1 MSHLRFAGCL
11 TSIDIDEIARL
22 IDPPFFDIF
31 IRFQARE
38 RVLKHPAKFP

>member
-1 MSHLRFAGCL
+1 MPHLRFASRL

-22 IDPPFFDIF
+22 IDHPFFDIF
-31 IRFQARE
+31 IHFQARE